1 MKHAEGMSLRYDSLF
16 VWGAF
21 RWRRFAICVWRALDE
36 ELLEDFGG
44 AEGTEGGVVEA
55 VVGEDGVEHLVAFL
69 AVETEDVEVAERHS
83 RQQIDHLRLFGAQ
96 IMPTRRRA
104 RVECSVHH
112 VEPIALLVVA
122 HVGLDA
128 EKTAQMIEEADVE
141 VCHAVGHGVEQ
152 LHRSGDVLIQ
162 RIVLLT
168 FLNGV
173 REEFA
178 DKHGDGVF
186 RRVGVEAVER
196 VGAPHIVQRAQI
208 LPWHDARLKL
218 QQPQR
223 HKHSRTHSGSGGVA
237 LRHQKRHAPTSVGV
251 DVGDVVAVVI
261 FNSVEHY
268 SVERFIHAVR
278 LFCGVPTPVFF
289 TKLVKMW
296 QIKQ

>member
-1 MKHAEGMSLRYDSLF
+1 MQG
-16 VWGAF
+16 
-21 RWRRFAICVWRALDE
+21 ALDE

-44 AEGTEGGVVEA
+44 AEGSEGGVVEA
-55 VVGEDGVEHLVAFL
+55 VVGEDGVEHLVALL
-69 AVETEDVEVAERHS
+69 AVETENVEIAERHS
-83 RQQIDHLRLFGAQ
+83 RQQIDYFRLFWAQ
-96 IMPTRRRA
+96 IMPTSRRA
-104 RVECSVHH
+104 RVKCAVHH
-112 VEPIALLVVA
+112 VEPIALLIVA
-122 HVGLDA
+122 HVGLNA

-141 VCHAVGHGVEQ
+141 ICHAIGHGVEQ
-152 LHRSGDVLIQ
+152 LHRSCDVLIQ
-162 RIVLLT
+162 PIVLLT

-178 DKHGDGVF
+178 DKHGNGVF
-186 RRVGVEAVER
+186 RRVGVKAVQR
-196 VGAPHIVQRAQI
+196 VGASHIVQRAQI
-208 LPWHDARLKL
+208 LPWHDARLEL

-223 HKHSRTHSGSGGVA
+223 HKHSRTHSGGGGVA

-268 SVERFIHAVR
+268 SVKRFIHAVR
-278 LFCGVPTPVFF
+278 LFCGVPTPDFF

>member
-1 MKHAEGMSLRYDSLF
+1 MASIRYLCA
-16 VWGAF
+16 G
-21 RWRRFAICVWRALDE
+21 ALDE

-44 AEGTEGGVVEA
+44 AEGTEGGVVQA
-55 VVGEDGVEHLVAFL
+55 VIGEDGVEHLVAFL
-69 AVETEDVEVAERHS
+69 AVETENVEVAERHS

-96 IMPTRRRA
+96 VMPTSRRA
-104 RVECSVHH
+104 RVKCAVHH

-122 HVGLDA
+122 HIGINA
-128 EKTAQMIEEADVE
+128 EKTAQMIKEADME
-141 VCHAVGHGVEQ
+141 ICHAVGHGVEQ

-162 RIVLLT
+162 RIVLLI

-173 REEFA
+173 GEEFA

-223 HKHSRTHSGSGGVA
+223 HKHSRAHSGSGCVA
-237 LRHQKRHAPTSVGV
+237 LSHQKRHASTSVGV
-251 DVGDVVAVVI
+251 DVGDVVAVVV

-278 LFCGVPTPVFF
+278 LFCGVPTPDFF

>member
-1 MKHAEGMSLRYDSLF
+1 M
-16 VWGAF
+16 F
-21 RWRRFAICVWRALDE
+21 RWGRFAICAGASDE

-44 AEGTEGGVVEA
+44 AEGTEGGIVEA
-55 VVGEDGVEHLVAFL
+55 VVGEDGVEHLVTFL
-69 AVETEDVEVAERHS
+69 AVETENMEVAERHS
-83 RQQIDHLRLFGAQ
+83 RQQIDHLRLFWAQ

-104 RVECSVHH
+104 RVERAVHH

-122 HVGLDA
+122 HVGLNA

-141 VCHAVGHGVEQ
+141 VCHAVGHSVEQ
-152 LHRSGDVLIQ
+152 LHRSCDVLIQ
-162 RIVLLT
+162 SIVLLT

-173 REEFA
+173 GEEFA
-178 DKHGDGVF
+178 DKHGDGIF

-196 VGAPHIVQRAQI
+196 VGASHIVQRAQI

-223 HKHSRTHSGSGGVA
+223 HKHSRTHSGGGGVA

-251 DVGDVVAVVI
+251 DVSDVVAVVV

-278 LFCGVPTPVFF
+278 LFCGVPTPDFF

>member
-1 MKHAEGMSLRYDSLF
+1 M
-16 VWGAF
+16 
-21 RWRRFAICVWRALDE
+21 
-36 ELLEDFGG
+36 
-44 AEGTEGGVVEA
+44 EA
-55 VVGEDGVEHLVAFL
+55 VVGEDGVEHLVTLL
-69 AVETEDVEVAERHS
+69 AVETKDVEVAERHS
-83 RQQIDHLRLFGAQ
+83 RQQIDHLRLFWAQ
-96 IMPTRRRA
+96 IMPTCRRA
-104 RVECSVHH
+104 RVERAVHH

-122 HVGLDA
+122 HVGLNA

-141 VCHAVGHGVEQ
+141 VCHAVGHSVEQ
-152 LHRSGDVLIQ
+152 LHRSRDVLIQ
-162 RIVLLT
+162 AIVLLT

-178 DKHGDGVF
+178 DKHGDGIF
-186 RRVGVEAVER
+186 RRVGVKAVQR
-196 VGAPHIVQRAQI
+196 VGASHIVQRAQI
-208 LPWHDARLKL
+208 LPWHDARLEL

-278 LFCGVPTPVFF
+278 LFCGVPTPDFF